1 MNARETTGVSKSNA
15 KVIQRVV
22 ICVLLLMLG
31 WGGMIALSSLK
42 KSPAKVIHEERPIRV
57 AALRAVP
64 ENVPVV
70 ITGYGEVRA
79 LDVVALT
86 PEVAGK
92 IVRIHPRLEAG
103 ELIEQGAQLFAIDD
117 TNYQAA
123 YQEAVA
129 AVAQQE
135 NTVRRLQAQLRIDK
149 TRLRTLARNRDLA
162 AAEYKRVLKLFETVS
177 VGTRSGVDAA
187 EQAMNSARD
196 RADQMAQDISIYPIQ
211 IKETESALA
220 MSRARL
226 QLAKANLARCSVR
239 APFDGRVKET
249 RLELGQYVVP
259 GQAAVTLADDSM
271 IEILVPLDSRDARQ
285 WLQFDAKSLFE
296 PTAWFN
302 RLVAVPCRIIWT
314 EADSDDAWEGQLHR
328 VVRFDQ
334 QTRTLTVAVR
344 VDAPH
349 AQAGASASLPLVEG
363 MFCRVEIPGRAM
375 ASVVRLP
382 RWAVSFQNTV
392 YLIQADRL
400 KTVPVKPVRF
410 QGDEVFVAEGI
421 APGDTVVTTR
431 LVDPLE
437 NALLHVTAVSDSSSP
452 AGDS

>member
-1 MNARETTGVSKSNA
+1 MNAKEKSGVSKSNA
-15 KVIQRVV
+15 KVVRRVV
-22 ICVLLLMLG
+22 ICVLLLALG

-42 KSPAKVIHEERPIRV
+42 KSPAKVSYEERPIRV
-57 AALRAVP
+57 TAVRAVV

-70 ITGYGEVRA
+70 ITGYGEVRT

-92 IVRIHPRLEAG
+92 IVRIHSRLEAG
-103 ELIEQGAQLFAIDD
+103 ELIDQGAQLFAIDD
-117 TNYQAA
+117 INYQAA

-135 NTVRRLQAQLRIDK
+135 NIVRRLQAQLRIDK
-149 TRLRTLARNRDLA
+149 TRLGTLERNRDLA
-162 AAEYKRVLKLFETVS
+162 TAEYKRVLKLFETVS

-196 RADQMAQDISIYPIQ
+196 RTDQKARDIAIYPIQ

-226 QLAKANLARCSVR
+226 LLAKANLARCSVR

-259 GQAAVTLADDSM
+259 GQAAVTLADDSVL
-271 IEILVPLDSRDARQ
+271 EILVPLDSRDARQ
-285 WLQFDAKSLFE
+285 WLQFDAKSSSK

-302 RLVAVPCRIIWT
+302 SLVAVPCRIIWT
-314 EADSDDAWEGQLHR
+314 EAASDDAREGQLHR
-328 VVRFDQ
+328 VVRFDP
-334 QTRTLTVAVR
+334 QTRTLTVAIR

-349 AQAGASASLPLVEG
+349 AQAGAPASLPLVEG
-363 MFCRVEIPGRAM
+363 MFCRIEIPGRAM
-375 ASVVRLP
+375 ESVVRLP

-392 YLIQADRL
+392 YLIQAGRL
-400 KTVPVKPVRF
+400 KTVTVNPVRF
-410 QGDEVFVAEGI
+410 QGDEAFVADGI
-421 APGDTVVTTR
+421 NPGDTVVTTR

-437 NALLHVTAVSDSSSP
+437 NALLHVTAVSDSS
-452 AGDS
+452 ALAVK